1 MKKFN
6 LQQML
11 STMEKKP
18 LSKEVFCSVDHLKA
32 QIMHLEAG
40 NSIPPCKME
49 NDVLFYILSGEGTIT
64 VDNET
69 NMITSGDCVVVPHQ
83 ADSRSIHAET
93 DLEILAVQGLK
104 NKTHPRQD
112 NVQMVVE

>member
-6 LQQML
+6 LLQIL
-11 STMEKKP
+11 STMEKKT
-18 LSKEVFCSVDHLKA
+18 LNKEVFCTSDHLKA
-32 QIMHLEAG
+32 QVTYLKAG

-64 VDNET
+64 VDNE
-69 NMITSGDCVVVPHQ
+69 NNKIAPGDCVVVPHQ

-93 DLEILAVQGLK
+93 DLEILTVQGMK
-104 NKTHPRQD
+104 
-112 NVQMVVE
+112 

>member
-6 LQQML
+6 LQQIFSIMQ
-11 STMEKKP
+11 KKP
-18 LSKEVFCSVDHLKA
+18 LNKEVFCTTNHLKA
-32 QIMHLEAG
+32 QVTYLEAG

-69 NMITSGDCVVVPHQ
+69 NKITSGDCVVVPHQ

-93 DLEILAVQGLK
+93 ELEILAVQGLK
-104 NKTHPRQD
+104 
-112 NVQMVVE
+112 

>member
-40 NSIPPCKME
+40 NSIPPC
-49 NDVLFYILSGEGTIT
+49 NLLF
-64 VDNET
+64 VF
-69 NMITSGDCVVVPHQ
+69 
-83 ADSRSIHAET
+83 
-93 DLEILAVQGLK
+93 
-104 NKTHPRQD
+104 
-112 NVQMVVE
+112 